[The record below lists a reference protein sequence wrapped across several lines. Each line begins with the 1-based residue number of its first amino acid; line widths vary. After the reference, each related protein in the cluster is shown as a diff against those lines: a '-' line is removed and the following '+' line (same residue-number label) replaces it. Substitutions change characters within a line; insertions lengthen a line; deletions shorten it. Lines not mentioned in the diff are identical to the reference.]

1 MKTSSNNTIFK
12 NQKLFVINSIINLFL
27 LFILLLINKPSIP
40 DLILPLLI
48 MLSITNVYFLIK
60 VVHNSAPVKEWQHAR
75 YKAEINALKQKN
87 GYLDFLCQ
95 SHFKLQN
102 CKLLPEKLQEI
113 FSHLNRLI
121 PFCEAK
127 IIFYPSQQEYFF
139 RNPHQCPYFDM
150 PLITRWNLDD
160 NIDNYGTLWIKT
172 HRNSDLTPAEKSLV
186 QEVVT
191 LMTNK
196 LLRENQL
203 QCQHQSILA
212 AERAAISR
220 ELHDSIAQS
229 LSFLKIQVNCLYIG
243 SDNLPKQSLTSLNMI
258 KDELNI
264 AYRQLR
270 ELLATFRNEQPQ
282 CNLQESLQDL
292 INEFNHRLGFN
303 IEFNYRLTHQH
314 IPDSYSKHLIQIIRE
329 CLNNCYKHADANWIS
344 VRIYPIDDKIITV
357 VSDNGQG
364 INLDSA
370 NKNKFGMAIMQ
381 DRVSILGG
389 QLQIKNRKHGG
400 TEIEIQFSLD

>member
-48 MLSITNVYFLIK
+48 MLSITNVYFLIR
-60 VVHNSAPVKEWQHAR
+60 VVHNSAPVKEWQHSR

-87 GYLDFLCQ
+87 SHLDFLCQ
-95 SHFKLQN
+95 SHFKIQN
-102 CKLLPEKLQEI
+102 CKLLPEKLPEI

-127 IIFYPSQQEYFF
+127 IILYPSQQEYSF
-139 RNPHQCPYFDM
+139 RTPHQCPYFDM
-150 PLITRWNLDD
+150 PLTMRWNLDD

-172 HRNSDLTPAEKSLV
+172 HRNSDLTPDEKNLV
-186 QEVVT
+186 QDVVA
-191 LMTNK
+191 LMTSK
-196 LLRENQL
+196 LFQENQI
-203 QCQHQSILA
+203 QCHHQSILA
-212 AERAAISR
+212 AERASISR

-229 LSFLKIQVNCLYIG
+229 LSFLKIQVNCLYIC
-243 SDNLPKQSLTSLNMI
+243 SDNLSKQSLASLNMI

-270 ELLATFRNEQPQ
+270 ELLAAFRNEQSQ
-282 CNLQESLQDL
+282 CNLQESLQAL

-303 IEFNYRLTHQH
+303 IEFNYLLAHQH
-314 IPDSYSKHLIQIIRE
+314 IPDNYSKHLVQIIRE
-329 CLNNCYKHADANWIS
+329 CLNNCYKHSGANWIS
-344 VRIYPIDDKIITV
+344 VRIYPIDDKIIVV
-357 VSDNGQG
+357 VSDNGRG
-364 INLDSA
+364 VDLNTI
-370 NKNKFGMAIMQ
+370 NKNKFGLAIIQ
-381 DRVSILGG
+381 DRVNIMGG
-389 QLQIKNRKHGG
+389 QLQIKNRKQGG
-400 TEIEIQFSLD
+400 TEIEIQFLLD